1 MDAPSRQLPGRS
13 SLSALRFLY
22 SGPQRLAASTSHIAK
37 LESFHRAVDWFIPSS
52 MAGDKVRR
60 KQARLFLLSHLLGP
74 FLGNG
79 TAVVLSLAEPDPG
92 FEVGVILVAIS
103 GFWLFPFLLRRFDR
117 LELLALISIENL
129 TFCVLWVT
137 YFYGGAASP
146 FLPWTITIPLLAF
159 FYVGDSRTMR
169 WSIVAL
175 LAGNAAAF
183 YLIYQ
188 VFDVPKQEISIEALQ
203 GLGIL
208 STAAIGLYVT
218 MMALYYARALA
229 SQSEL
234 EATMRDYVTTASAL
248 KHAAWKAE
256 RESAAKIEFLAK
268 MSHELRTP
276 LNAIIGYSQMLLE
289 EAEDLPEDENVH
301 DLQRI
306 QISGQKLL
314 KLVNNILDIAR
325 IDAGKL
331 ELYYEFFDANLI
343 VESAVASAAAL
354 NEQNGNTTCF
364 TSANHAAL
372 VLGDQLKFQSA
383 IAQVIENAAKFTKA
397 GRVSVTC
404 STGTRSEIEFFFV
417 SVEDTGIGIESAY
430 LSTLFE
436 QYAAGDEHTSTK
448 YGGTGLGLA
457 LARKLCRLMG
467 GEIEVTTRI
476 GEGSRFT
483 LSVPMR
489 AVAAEHRWDEHDAV
503 EDLTRGDRAA
513 EQSFGEAIPA
523 AMVIAGRSG
532 TVGSGTSVVGTAVVR
547 EAAVPETV
555 HQQDAHALTTAA

>member
-1 MDAPSRQLPGRS
+1 MDASSRQLPGRS
-13 SLSALRFLY
+13 SLSALRFLC
-22 SGPQRLAASTSHIAK
+22 SVPQRLAASTSHIAK
-37 LESFHRAVDWFIPSS
+37 LETFHRAVDWFIPSS

-306 QISGQKLL
+306 QISGEKLL

-331 ELYYEFFDANLI
+331 ELYNEFFDANLI
-343 VESAVASAAAL
+343 VESAIASVAAL
-354 NEQNGNTTCF
+354 NEQNGNTAYF
-364 TSANHAAL
+364 APANHAAL

-383 IAQVIENAAKFTKA
+383 IAQVIENAAKFTKG

-404 STGTRSEIEFFFV
+404 STGTRSEIEFLFV
-417 SVEDTGIGIESAY
+417 SVEDTGIGIESTY

-489 AVAAEHRWDEHDAV
+489 AAAEEPCLHERGAE
-503 EDLTRGDRAA
+503 EDLTSDDCAA
-513 EQSFGEAIPA
+513 EQSSGQAIAVPMA
-523 AMVIAGRSG
+523 IAGRS
-532 TVGSGTSVVGTAVVR
+532 
-547 EAAVPETV
+547 
-555 HQQDAHALTTAA
+555 